1 MKAKSILSIIS
12 NCVAGLSFAAVSLS
26 THAICAPGAKC
37 VTVPEPSILGLMG
50 VGIAALVLAPLLRR
64 KRK

>member
-1 MKAKSILSIIS
+1 MKAKFILSTVS

-26 THAICAPGAKC
+26 THAICQTGADC
-37 VTVPEPSILGLMG
+37 VSVPEPSILGLMG
-50 VGIAALVLAPLLRR
+50 VGVAALVLAPLLGR